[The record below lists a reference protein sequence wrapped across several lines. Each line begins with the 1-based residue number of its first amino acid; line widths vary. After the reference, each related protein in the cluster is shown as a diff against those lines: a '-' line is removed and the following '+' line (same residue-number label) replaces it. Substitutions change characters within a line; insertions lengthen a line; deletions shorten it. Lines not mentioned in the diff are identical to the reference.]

1 MKLYLV
7 NIYGHC
13 NDRLCDFTGSKT
25 DAKKLVTKY
34 IKENNKL
41 MIEDWNQRH
50 GDCPCPDKPLK
61 FDESMIN
68 EINFPNTKKGIL
80 HMVNTDA
87 REAWVSYAG
96 GEPFSNFQ

>member
-7 NIYGHC
+7 NIHGHC
-13 NDRLCDFTGSKT
+13 DDRLCHFTSTKT

-34 IKENNKL
+34 IKVNNKH
-41 MIEDWNQRH
+41 MIEDWNRRH
-50 GDCPCPDKPLK
+50 GDCPCPEKPLR
-61 FDESMIN
+61 FDESMIQ

-80 HMVNTDA
+80 HMLNTDA

-96 GEPFSNFQ
+96 GEPYSNFK

>member
-1 MKLYLV
+1 MKIYLI
-7 NIYGHC
+7 NIDGHC
-13 NDRLCDFTGSKT
+13 DDRLCHFTGSKT
-25 DAKKLVTKY
+25 DAKKFVTKF
-34 IKENNKL
+34 IKENNKR
-41 MIEDWNQRH
+41 MIEDWNERH

-61 FDESMIN
+61 FDESMIE